1 MSKTFREIDT
11 MIAKEI
17 KRYWIPRNEA
27 EIIREKYQ
35 SIQHENETY
44 KNSKERRSQM

>member
-17 KRYWIPRNEA
+17 KRLYISSDMH
-27 EIIREKYQ
+27 YV
-35 SIQHENETY
+35 SLG
-44 KNSKERRSQM
+44 

>member
-17 KRYWIPRNEA
+17 KSFWIPRYNE
-27 EIIREKYQ
+27 EIIREKFKSHQ
-35 SIQHENETY
+35 NE
-44 KNSKERRSQM
+44 KEKK